1 MEEKQQVKNFGNI
14 GEDYSG
20 FKKAKACIIQAP
32 YEGTVTYGKG
42 TSKGPEAI
50 IDASTYMELFDD
62 ELQFETQKYG
72 IHTSSPLEFDPAAAP
87 EKIVSKVKDAV
98 GAILQANKFPVLLGG
113 EHSIT
118 AGAVKAA
125 KEAAPE
131 LSVLYL
137 DAHYDLRDEYKG
149 SKYNHACVARRIHE
163 ICPVVEL
170 GTRSLSREEKDFLN
184 TSPPGIKVIS
194 VYDILETHDWKK
206 QASRLLSKDVYI
218 TIDLDVLDP
227 SLMPS
232 VGTPEP
238 GGIGWYEFLD
248 LLKMIAREKRIVG
261 FDVVE
266 LSPKEGL
273 TAPDFLA
280 AKLVYRLLGYIFSN
294 KK

>member
-1 MEEKQQVKNFGNI
+1 MEEKQEAKNFGNI
-14 GEDYSG
+14 NEDHAS
-20 FKKAKACIIQAP
+20 FKKAKACVIQAP
-32 YEGTVTYGKG
+32 YEGAVTYGKG
-42 TSKGPEAI
+42 TGRGPGAI
-50 IDASTYMELFDD
+50 IDASMHMELFDD
-62 ELQFETQKYG
+62 ELQSETHRQG
-72 IHTSSPLEFDPAAAP
+72 IHTSPPLEFDSHTTP
-87 EKIVSKVKDAV
+87 EKAASQVKNAV
-98 GAILQANKFPVLLGG
+98 AEVLKANKFPVLLGG
-113 EHSIT
+113 EHSLTI
-118 AGAVKAA
+118 GAVKAA
-125 KEAAPE
+125 KEVAPE

-149 SKYNHACVARRIHE
+149 SKYNHACVARRVHE
-163 ICPVVEL
+163 VCPLVEL

-184 TSPPGIKVIS
+184 TFPSGLNVIS

-248 LLKMIAREKRIVG
+248 LLKIVTKEKKIVG

-273 TAPDFLA
+273 AAPDFLA
-280 AKLVYRLLGYIFSN
+280 AKLIYRLLGYIFSG